1 MTMTGDNNQ
10 SYSEKHGKHVKM
22 DETIASAIRSRA
34 KNNELPCAVAF
45 DIASELGCTVDQIG
59 LTADLLDYRLTK
71 CQLGLFGYKPQKKI
85 VGPEHP
91 TDSGLEAALKEKAG
105 PGAIPCRDVWELS
118 AQFNVSK
125 MAVSAN
131 CEALGI
137 KVKPCQ
143 LGAF

>member
-1 MTMTGDNNQ
+1 MTLDQNQ
-10 SYSEKHGKHVKM
+10 SYSDKHGKHVKM
-22 DETIASAIRSRA
+22 DETIASAIRRRA

-45 DIASELGCTVDQIG
+45 DIAAKLGCTADQIG

-85 VGPEHP
+85 VKPEHP
-91 TDSGLEAALKEKAG
+91 SDSGLEAALKEKAG
-105 PGAIPCRDVWELS
+105 SGAISCRDVWALS
-118 AQFNVSK
+118 DRFKVSK